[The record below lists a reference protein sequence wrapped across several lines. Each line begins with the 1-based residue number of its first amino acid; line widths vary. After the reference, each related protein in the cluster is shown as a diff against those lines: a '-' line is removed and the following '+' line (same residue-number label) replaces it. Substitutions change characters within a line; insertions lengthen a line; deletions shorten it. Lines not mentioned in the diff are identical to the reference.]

1 MLLSMTGFSSIRE
14 TLTLAEGGEIALHVE
29 IKTLNTRFFE
39 TSCRLPGSLN
49 SLEVPIIS
57 LLKKR
62 LLRGRVYFNVHVS
75 GDGSWQD
82 SVLPS
87 MKVISNYINA
97 ASSIQK
103 EFGVKGALSI
113 SDVVNLDH
121 VFSFERGKIS
131 KKDEKEIIRV
141 VEKCIDD
148 LLETRKSEGSCLA
161 EDLNGRLK
169 ACREHISTIQ
179 EFFQTFMKDHKEKIS
194 KALARQ
200 KQEEDPELKAELT
213 DLYLMLNKIDIH
225 EEIVR
230 FNGHLET
237 VGKLLKNKQVD
248 KGRRIDF
255 LVQELGREIN
265 TITAK
270 CSSLDIGSIAVDVK
284 VELEKIREQV
294 QNVV

>member
-14 TLTLAEGGEIALHVE
+14 TVTLVDGGEIALHVE

-49 SLEVPIIS
+49 SLEVPIITI
-57 LLKKR
+57 LKKR
-62 LLRGRVYFNVHVS
+62 LIRGRVYLSIHVS

-82 SVLPS
+82 SVVPS
-87 MKVISNYINA
+87 MKVIQNYLDATKKIK
-97 ASSIQK
+97 K
-103 EFGVKGALSI
+103 EYGIKGTLEI
-113 SDVVNLDH
+113 SDVVNLEH
-121 VFSFERGKIS
+121 IFTFERGKIS
-131 KKDEKEIIRV
+131 KRDEKEILRV
-141 VEKCIDD
+141 VDKCIDD
-148 LLETRKSEGSCLA
+148 LIETRKAEGSCLA
-161 EDLNGRLK
+161 EDLEERLK
-169 ACREHISTIQ
+169 LCGEHIENIKT
-179 EFFQTFMKDHKEKIS
+179 FFQSFMKDHKVKLS

-200 KQEEDPELKAELT
+200 KKEDDPEMKAELT

-230 FNGHLET
+230 FKGHLKT
-237 VGKLLKNKQVD
+237 VVKLLNSKQAD

-284 VELEKIREQV
+284 VELEKVREQV